1 MHALPHASD
10 SQLPDLREA
19 HNRIIAS
26 TNMVT
31 EQYTLINT
39 ETDRIVTN
47 LNTLREKVAAYI
59 TSERR

>member
-1 MHALPHASD
+1 LR
-10 SQLPDLREA
+10 LPDLREA

-26 TNMVT
+26 TKMVT

-47 LNTLREKVAAYI
+47 LNTLREKIAAYI
-59 TSERR
+59 ASQRK